1 MNKVDKEKINKLLEK
16 FRDDFEYYEPEEDF
30 KRGLY
35 WIEFFLDRI
44 YAEGLEIAPI
54 EFCGVDRPKK

>member
-1 MNKVDKEKINKLLEK
+1 MNKADKEKVNQLLEN
-16 FRDDFEYYEPEEDF
+16 FQNNFGYYEPEEDF

-44 YAEGLEIAPI
+44 YAEGYEICLR
-54 EFCGVDRPKK
+54 EFVSNEVGE